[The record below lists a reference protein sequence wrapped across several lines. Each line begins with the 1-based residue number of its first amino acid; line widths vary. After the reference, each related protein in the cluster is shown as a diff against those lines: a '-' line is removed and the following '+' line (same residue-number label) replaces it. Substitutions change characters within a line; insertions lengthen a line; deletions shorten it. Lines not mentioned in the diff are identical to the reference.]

1 MALFQKKKYIKIN
14 PNRSIIEKQAEQPE
28 VPDELFAKCPACKH
42 TIYQKDLGKNKVCPN
57 CDYNFR
63 ITAKAVFCPLIVA
76 VPVIT
81 ASSRPVRAFV
91 AANFSG

>member
-42 TIYQKDLGKNKVCPN
+42 TIYQKDLGKNKVCQIKM
-57 CDYNFR
+57 F
-63 ITAKAVFCPLIVA
+63 AKQKSCTIINVEKGIF
-76 VPVIT
+76 
-81 ASSRPVRAFV
+81 
-91 AANFSG
+91 FSGASDAQEKSYKLFNI

>member
-42 TIYQKDLGKNKVCPN
+42 TIYQKDLGKIKFV
-57 CDYNFR
+57 
-63 ITAKAVFCPLIVA
+63 LIV
-76 VPVIT
+76 IT
-81 ASSRPVRAFV
+81 ISELQPK
-91 AANFSG
+91 NG